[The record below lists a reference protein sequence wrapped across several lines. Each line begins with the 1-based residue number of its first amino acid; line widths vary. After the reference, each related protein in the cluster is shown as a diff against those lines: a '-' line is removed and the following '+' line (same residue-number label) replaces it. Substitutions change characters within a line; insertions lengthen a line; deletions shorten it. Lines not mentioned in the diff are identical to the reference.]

1 MPPPPKPIG
10 GTVPKPGQKRNRQ
23 QQQQHQI
30 LDAESKPLKS
40 DGKFLINTYVQYIL
54 VTDQVPEIMGLRPD

>member
-1 MPPPPKPIG
+1 MPPPPKPI
-10 GTVPKPGQKRNRQ
+10 GTVPKPGQKRNR
-23 QQQQHQI
+23 QQQHQI

-54 VTDQVPEIMGLRPD
+54 VTDQVPEIIGLRPD